1 VSRMQKIQ
9 IIKKNIDENRLNGKN
24 GDERIYYNNLRRTIS
39 NSLNRE
45 ADIVLINLI
54 PKEPIKERWLVEM
67 LLDLQGEFTKTAIL
81 PKTNIKFH
89 DGELLELQKYFKINS
104 ILESIY

>member
-1 VSRMQKIQ
+1 MQKIQ

-45 ADIVLINLI
+45 ADIVLINLGYSD
-54 PKEPIKERWLVEM
+54 KLATS
-67 LLDLQGEFTKTAIL
+67 LLF
-81 PKTNIKFH
+81 
-89 DGELLELQKYFKINS
+89 
-104 ILESIY
+104 